1 MKNQKTYFVWKAN
14 SNGDPI
20 EGTDRVLS
28 GSSKKSVV
36 KHLAYEEGVQYN
48 EGDILV
54 RCKNDDIWLVRYSK
68 I

>member
-1 MKNQKTYFVWKAN
+1 MKTQRKYFVWKTN
-14 SNGDPI
+14 SNGEPI
-20 EGTDRVLS
+20 DGTDRVLT

-36 KHLAYEEGVQYN
+36 KHLAYEEGVQYT

-54 RCKNDDIWLVRYSK
+54 KCKNGDVWFVRYSK

>member
-1 MKNQKTYFVWKAN
+1 MKTQKKYQVWKAD
-14 SNGDPI
+14 SKCEPI
-20 EGTDRVLS
+20 EGTDRVLF

-36 KHLAYEEGVQYN
+36 KHLAYEEGVQYS

-54 RCKNDDIWLVRYSK
+54 RCKNGDVWFVRYSK